1 MSITEN
7 YLVITKSLPDHVKL
21 VVVSKFHPVE
31 AIKEVYDAGQRIFGE
46 NRVQEMVEKKP
57 LLPDDIEWHLIGT
70 LQTNKVKY
78 IAPFVTLIHSVDS
91 PKLLAEIDKQAKKN
105 NRIIDC
111 LLEVFIAKE
120 ETKHGFS
127 VQEADDFL
135 SSAVP
140 LSLTPYPL
148 LPNVRIVGLMGMA
161 TNTEDVLQVRQEFK
175 KLAELYKKHQRA
187 LGLKYLSMGM
197 TGDYKLAIKEGS
209 TMVRVGSAIFGEW
222 KTTKNEV

>member
-1 MSITEN
+1 MMQITEN
-7 YLVITKSLPDHVKL
+7 YLTIRNSLPEHVKL

-46 NRVQEMVEKKP
+46 NRVQEILEKKP

-111 LLEVFIAKE
+111 LLEVFIAQE

-127 VQEADDFL
+127 LQEADDFL
-135 SSAVP
+135 SSAIP

-161 TNTEDVLQVRQEFK
+161 TNTDNVVQVRQEFK
-175 KLAELYKKHQRA
+175 KLAKLYKKHQRA

-197 TGDYKLAIKEGS
+197 TNDYKLAIKEGS
-209 TMVRVGSAIFGEW
+209 TMVRVGSAIFGGRIA
-222 KTTKNEV
+222 KV